1 MAKSWLKQKIKSF
14 FKKKPKKGDRK
25 APTKAQ
31 SKEQAHAWSALEKK
45 TGKKIITTKPVVR
58 NKDGSV
64 KVDQKSDPGAEVSKK
79 MLKDNEKKRIK
90 LNKVNK
96 DSVPKLKKKIDEVK
110 NLVHGQKRNGKFWNS
125 KTGKWVKTL
134 AGVTAVGG
142 SIYAG
147 SKLMGGG
154 DNPKKKKIDPYE
166 IKPTKPKTTK
176 PKTGNPGKG
185 NEIKAQGNKKAGS
198 GGMDISKTKKSTTT
212 KAKAPKYTG
221 KFIDK
226 KGDVAYDSVGDFFR
240 HMTGKQK
247 EKAVP
252 KGMKQVKSETKGAT
266 KGISYSKQKATPKKK
281 SRSNITNSST
291 YSKNLFKG
299 GKASRYYSGGGT
311 VFTGR

>member
-1 MAKSWLKQKIKSF
+1 MAKSWLKKKIKSLF
-14 FKKKPKKGDRK
+14 GKSSKKVNSIKGAGNRK
-25 APTKAQ
+25 APTKADDKARAKAY
-31 SKEQAHAWSALEKK
+31 SDMK
-45 TGKKIITTKPVVR
+45 TKDGKKVITSNPINR
-58 NKDGSV
+58 NKDNTARLV
-64 KVDQKSDPGAEVSKK
+64 NRNKNPGEEVSKK
-79 MLKDNEKKRIK
+79 MLKKDSKIRVQPK
-90 LNKVNK
+90 KVNK
-96 DSVPKLKKKIDEVK
+96 DSVKKLKNKMDETK
-110 NLVHGQKRNGKFWNS
+110 NLVHGQKKNGRFWNS
-125 KTGKWVKTL
+125 KTKKWVKTL

-166 IKPTKPKTTK
+166 IKPTKPKT
-176 PKTGNPGKG
+176 GNPGKG
-185 NEIKAQGNKKAGS
+185 NEI
-198 GGMDISKTKKSTTT
+198 TKGQTKP

-226 KGDVAYDSVGDFFR
+226 KGDVAYDSIGSFFK

-252 KGMKQVKSETKGAT
+252 KDMKQVKAETKGAT

-291 YSKNLFKG
+291 YSKNLFQG